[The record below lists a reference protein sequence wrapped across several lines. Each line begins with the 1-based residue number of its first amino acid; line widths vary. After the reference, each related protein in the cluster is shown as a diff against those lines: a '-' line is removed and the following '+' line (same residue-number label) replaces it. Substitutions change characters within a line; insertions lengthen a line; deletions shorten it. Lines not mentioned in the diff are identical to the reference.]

1 MKKEGQTIWVGLSG
15 GVDSAVAALLLKKQ
29 GFDIQACFMKNWE
42 EDDSASYC
50 SAAEDF
56 KDAEQICDQLQIP
69 LQAVNFSDQ
78 YWDQVFAYC
87 LKEYQAGRT
96 PNPDILC
103 NREIKFK
110 VFLDYAKAAG
120 ADYIATGHYAQKAP
134 STFFENKFHLK
145 KAADQNKDQTYFLYA
160 ITGAA
165 LSQTLFPIGH
175 LQKDQVRAL
184 AQAAHFANARKKD
197 STGICFIGER
207 KFKDFLKNYLP
218 AQPGLIETP
227 EGRLMG
233 EHEGLMFYTLGQRQG
248 LNIGGQK
255 NSLQA
260 PWYVLQKDLS
270 RNVLIIGQGVD
281 HPLLY
286 ADQLRVDQLHWIA
299 EEAPL
304 VCSDPL
310 ACEAKIRY
318 RQSEVPCTLRLLT
331 AEGRPPHTGIVQ
343 FKTPQR
349 AITPGQSVVFYQHD
363 ICLGGG
369 IIQ

>member
-1 MKKEGQTIWVGLSG
+1 
-15 GVDSAVAALLLKKQ
+15 
-29 GFDIQACFMKNWE
+29 
-42 EDDSASYC
+42 
-50 SAAEDF
+50 
-56 KDAEQICDQLQIP
+56 
-69 LQAVNFSDQ
+69 
-78 YWDQVFAYC
+78 
-87 LKEYQAGRT
+87 
-96 PNPDILC
+96 LC

-110 VFLDYAKAAG
+110 VFLDYATAKG
-120 ADYIATGHYAQKAP
+120 ADFIATGHYAQKSP
-134 STFFENKFHLK
+134 VHSFENTFQLK
-145 KAADQNKDQTYFLYA
+145 KAVDQNKDQTYFLYA
-160 ITGAA
+160 IAGAA
-165 LSQTLFPIGH
+165 LSKTLFPIGH
-175 LQKDQVRAL
+175 LHKNQVRTL
-184 AQAAHFANARKKD
+184 AQTANFANAAKKD

-218 AQPGLIETP
+218 AQAGLIETP
-227 EGRLMG
+227 EGKAMG

-248 LNIGGQK
+248 LKIGGQK

-299 EEAPL
+299 GEPPL
-304 VCSDPL
+304 HPSIPL
-310 ACEAKIRY
+310 HCEAKIRY
-318 RQSEVPCTLRLLT
+318 RQLEVPCTLRLLS
-331 AEGRPPHTGIVQ
+331 AAGPQEGIVQ
-343 FKTPQR
+343 FEIPQR